1 MPNSPTLLQTACSQ
15 PACPAIDIH
24 LLHLLHLPPCHFQ
37 FTNPPPT
44 CGVPPSLPTHGHS
57 PTSPTSPTPLP
68 LPVHQPSSNHRETN
82 QPAHLLDLH
91 LLHLP
96 FLATRGRLG
105 RQAIGFTYPTW
116 QHVAGWV
123 GKVGEAG
130 NGSMTSSWQQEADWV
145 GKVGEVGNG
154 VRRRRAAGNTRQT
167 G

>member
-1 MPNSPTLLQTACSQ
+1 MVAQNAPCVATVGRLPDAA
-15 PACPAIDIH
+15 ACPAMD
-24 LLHLLHLPPCHFQ
+24 LHL
-37 FTNPPPT
+37 
-44 CGVPPSLPTHGHS
+44 
-57 PTSPTSPTPLP
+57 
-68 LPVHQPSSNHRETN
+68 
-82 QPAHLLDLH
+82 LH

-123 GKVGEAG
+123 GKVGEVG